1 MENKKI
7 EFDKAVREVISMEFI
22 DIPHKEDDIE
32 LTFSPEFE
40 ARMDNLIAKEQN
52 SFWRITNTPRK
63 RLAVILIAI
72 MVLFTTAC
80 SVDAIREPIV
90 SFIIE
95 IAETFYDFIYDG
107 ETTDAI
113 SYEYQLTPVP
123 DGFEEVSVER
133 TDASLIRKYVDSSD
147 NKIILSQNISD
158 GTTVAIDSEKGTVT
172 TVTVNNI
179 EAVIYEYDN
188 VAQAVWA
195 SDSYV
200 FFLIYYGDIEI
211 DAMQDLISSVK

>member
-1 MENKKI
+1 MENKKL
-7 EFDKAVREVISMEFI
+7 EFDNAVREVIAMEFT
-22 DIPHKEDDIE
+22 DIPRNEDEID
-32 LTFSPEFE
+32 LAFSPKFE
-40 ARMDNLIAKEQN
+40 AKMEKLIAKEKN

-63 RLAVILIAI
+63 RLAVILVAI
-72 MVLFTTAC
+72 MILFTTAC
-80 SVDAIREPIV
+80 GIDAIREPIV
-90 SFIIE
+90 NFIME
-95 IAETFYDFIYDG
+95 VTDTFYDFIYNG
-107 ETTDAI
+107 EGTNTI
-113 SYEYQLTPVP
+113 SYEYQLVPVP

-133 TDASLIRKYVDSSD
+133 TDASVIRKYIDNSE

-158 GTTVAIDSEKGTVT
+158 GTTIAIDSEKGTIT

-188 VAQAVWA
+188 VAQAIWS

-200 FFLIYYGDIEI
+200 FFLTYYGDIEI

>member
-1 MENKKI
+1 MENKKL
-7 EFDKAVREVISMEFI
+7 EFDNAVREVIAMEFT
-22 DIPHKEDDIE
+22 DIPRNEDEID
-32 LTFSPEFE
+32 LAFSPKFE
-40 ARMDNLIAKEQN
+40 AKMEKLIAKEKN
-52 SFWRITNTPRK
+52 SFWHITNTPRK
-63 RLAVILIAI
+63 RLAVILVAI
-72 MVLFTTAC
+72 MILFMTAC
-80 SVDAIREPIV
+80 GIDAIREPIV
-90 SFIIE
+90 HFIME
-95 IAETFYDFIYDG
+95 VTDTFYDFIYNG
-107 ETTDAI
+107 EVTDTI
-113 SYEYQLTPVP
+113 SYEYQLAPVP

-133 TDASLIRKYVDSSD
+133 TDASVIRKYVDNSD

-158 GTTVAIDSEKGTVT
+158 DTTVAIDSEKGTVT